1 MQLEP
6 TANPAIR
13 WDETAHR
20 ISVPNDC
27 LPKVFMAAAL
37 DFGDT
42 VAGVHTRYK
51 RPIAAR
57 LVLSAR
63 AVAYNESSV
72 AFRGPVAAKATV
84 LGNGDVVSRGATNI
98 NINILSRSTAIN

>member
-1 MQLEP
+1 MIPFGFVQLEP

-20 ISVPNDC
+20 ISVPNEC

-42 VAGVHTRYK
+42 VAGVHTRCVLVHL
-51 RPIAAR
+51 R
-57 LVLSAR
+57 LLTSAR
-63 AVAYNESSV
+63 
-72 AFRGPVAAKATV
+72 
-84 LGNGDVVSRGATNI
+84 
-98 NINILSRSTAIN
+98 